1 MHKNSD
7 SLSIAGAVALGF
19 VVLFASAGANSKEKT
34 LYDFRGC
41 SDGEGPAGSLIADGA
56 GNLYGTTGGGGGGTG
71 CDNGSGGCGAVFE
84 LSPDRH
90 ETVLYAFAGG
100 SDGAFPNAGLAAD
113 NAGNLYGTTEREGNP
128 SCPGG
133 GCGTVFK
140 LAPDGT
146 ESVLYA
152 FQGDSDGWA
161 PFSGLI
167 ADGSGNLY
175 GETGYGGSYS
185 GSDCEANGCG
195 TVFEVQPDG
204 TKSTLYNFE
213 GGSDGAGP
221 GFGLTLDSLG
231 NFYGT
236 TGSGGGSGCGG
247 IGCGTVFKIAANG
260 TESVL
265 YAFQGG
271 ADGAGPVGVTV
282 DSAGNLYGATQAG
295 GTCTFDENNC
305 GTVFKLAPDG
315 TKIVLYNFQ
324 GGDDGL
330 TPWAP
335 LILDTKGD
343 LYGTTFVG
351 GGKGCKRPLAP
362 ERGAGCGTVFK
373 VTPDGK
379 ETALYAFV
387 HEDGANPLSGSLFL
401 GAHGELYGAAPSGGK
416 GKNGVV
422 FEVKK

>member
-1 MHKNSD
+1 
-7 SLSIAGAVALGF
+7 VALGF

-34 LYDFRGC
+34 LYDFRGG

-56 GNLYGTTGGGGGGTG
+56 GNLYGTTNEGGGGTG
-71 CDNGSGGCGAVFE
+71 CDNGSAGCGTVFE
-84 LSPDRH
+84 LSANRR

-100 SDGAFPNAGLAAD
+100 ADGAGPNPGLVAD
-113 NAGNLYGTTEREGNP
+113 NVGNLYGTTAIGGEV
-128 SCPGG
+128 SCPFGPD
-133 GCGTVFK
+133 CGTVFK
-140 LAPDGT
+140 LAPDGS

-152 FQGDSDGWA
+152 FQGGSDGWE
-161 PFSGLI
+161 PYSGLI

-175 GETGYGGSYS
+175 GETLLGGSYS

-195 TVFEVQPDG
+195 TVYEVQPDG
-204 TKSTLYNFE
+204 TKTTLYSFQ
-213 GGSDGAGP
+213 GGSDGVSPAYGVI
-221 GFGLTLDSLG
+221 FDDSG
-231 NFYGT
+231 NLYGT
-236 TGSGGGSGCGG
+236 TNGGGSGGG
-247 IGCGTVFKIAANG
+247 GTIFKIAANG

-265 YAFQGG
+265 YAFQVG
-271 ADGAGPVGVTV
+271 ADGARPVGVTMDGV
-282 DSAGNLYGATQAG
+282 GNLYGVTFQG

-315 TKIVLYNFQ
+315 TKTVLYNFQ

-330 TPWAP
+330 GPWAP
-335 LILDTKGD
+335 LVLDARGN
-343 LYGTTFVG
+343 LYGTTFSG

-379 ETALYAFV
+379 ETVLYAFV

-416 GKNGVV
+416 GNNGVV